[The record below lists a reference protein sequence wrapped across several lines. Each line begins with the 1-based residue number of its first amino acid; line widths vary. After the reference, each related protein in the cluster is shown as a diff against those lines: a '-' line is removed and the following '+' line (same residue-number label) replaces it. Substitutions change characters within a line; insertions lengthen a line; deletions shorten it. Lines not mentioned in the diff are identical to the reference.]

1 MRVRILFFGQLKE
14 VAGRERDTLEL
25 PEGARVSDLL
35 RRCAEVSPALEP
47 YYDVMAVAL
56 NQEYSERGAPLHEG
70 DEVALIPP
78 VSGGSGKDT
87 GGGDTKKAAVHAR
100 SLGPEGPRDDALLRR
115 AAAGGGGRA
124 AKNQANAGE
133 GTRATKAAIVRKK
146 IDAVRLIEAIKR
158 PEDGAVAVFEGIV
171 RNHSRNRRTLYLDYE
186 AYELM
191 ALKKLEDLAEQARE
205 RFAVRDVALVHRL
218 GRLEIGETS
227 VLIVVAS
234 AHRAAAFDACRWLI
248 DTLKKTVPIWKK
260 EHFEGGAV
268 WADGEPFPVEIA
280 KAGDISPAAGKKPA
294 SK

>member
-1 MRVRILFFGQLKE
+1 MHVRILLFGQLKE

-25 PEGARVSDLL
+25 PEGARVADLL
-35 RRCAEVSPALEP
+35 RRYAEVKPALQP

-56 NQEYSERGAPLHEG
+56 NQEYSEAEAPLHEG

-78 VSGGSGKDT
+78 VSGGSGKDL
-87 GGGDTKKAAVHAR
+87 GPHSDPVGDAAKETPDDVALHAR
-100 SLGPEGPRDDALLRR
+100 SLGPEGPRDGALLRR
-115 AAAGGGGRA
+115 AAAG
-124 AKNQANAGE
+124 AGA
-133 GTRATKAAIVRKK
+133 RATKIAIVWEK
-146 IDAVRLIEAIKR
+146 IDSQKLIEAIKR

-186 AYELM
+186 AYEPM
-191 ALKKLEDLAEQARE
+191 AIKKLEELAEQALAQ
-205 RFAVRDVALVHRL
+205 FAVREVGVVHRL

-234 AHRAAAFDACRWLI
+234 AHRGAAFDACRWLI

-260 EHFEGGAV
+260 EHFEDGAV
-268 WADGEPFPVEIA
+268 WANGEPFPEDVA
-280 KAGDISPAAGKKPA
+280 KPGDISSTVRNKPA